1 MVNTKKLKN
10 YLLLMR
16 LDKPIGI
23 WLLMWP
29 MLWSMWVST
38 DGQVNEALLIVFL
51 FGVIIMR
58 SAGCVLNDI
67 ADKNIDPFVKRTKD
81 RPIASGKVSAR
92 EGKKLFILLMAIAF
106 RLLFFLNAATKLLA
120 LIGALI
126 TIVYPFLKR
135 VISAPQLFL
144 GVAFGWAVPMTFSAN
159 LGYVNSTGWLIFVI
173 AIFWAIIYDT
183 YYAMVDRDDDINL
196 PVKSTAIL
204 FGKYDLVVIGICQI
218 IMVSLLILLAKNIYA
233 TIWVYLSVFISS
245 CIMIHHQIIT
255 KKRQREACFRAFYNN
270 HYIGMVMFVGILL
283 NYYLPK

>member
-1 MVNTKKLKN
+1 
-10 YLLLMR
+10 MR

-38 DGQVNEALLIVFL
+38 DGQVNETLLIVFL

-81 RPIASGKVSAR
+81 RPIASGKVSVR

-106 RLLFFLNAATKLLA
+106 SLLFFLNTSTKLLA
-120 LIGALI
+120 FVGALI
-126 TIVYPFLKR
+126 TTVYPFLKR
-135 VISAPQLFL
+135 IISAPQLFL

-159 LGYVNSTGWLIFVI
+159 LGYVNTPGWLIFI
-173 AIFWAIIYDT
+173 TAIIWAIIYDT

-204 FGKYDLVVIGICQI
+204 FGKYDLLIIGICQI
-218 IMVSLLILLAKNIYA
+218 IMVFLLILLAKIMNA
-233 TIWVYLSVFISS
+233 TIWVYLSIFISS
-245 CIMIHHQIIT
+245 CIMMHHQIIT
-255 KKRQREACFRAFYNN
+255 KKRQRAACFRAFYNN
-270 HYIGMVMFVGILL
+270 HYIGMVMFIGILL

>member
-1 MVNTKKLKN
+1 
-10 YLLLMR
+10 MR

-38 DGQVNEALLIVFL
+38 DGQVNETLLIVFL
-51 FGVIIMR
+51 IGVIIMR

-81 RPIASGKVSAR
+81 RPIASGKVSVR

-106 RLLFFLNAATKLLA
+106 SLLFFLNTSTKLLA
-120 LIGALI
+120 LVGALI
-126 TIVYPFLKR
+126 TTVYPFLKR
-135 VISAPQLFL
+135 IISAPQLFL

-159 LGYVNSTGWLIFVI
+159 LGYVNKSGWLIFVT
-173 AIFWAIIYDT
+173 AIIWAIIYDT

-204 FGKYDLVVIGICQI
+204 FGKYDLLIIGICQI
-218 IMVSLLILLAKNIYA
+218 IMVFLLILLAKIMNA
-233 TIWVYLSVFISS
+233 TIWVYLSIFISS
-245 CIMIHHQIIT
+245 CIMMHHQIIT
-255 KKRQREACFRAFYNN
+255 KKRQRAACFRAFYNN
-270 HYIGMVMFVGILL
+270 HYIGMVMFIGILL

>member
-1 MVNTKKLKN
+1 
-10 YLLLMR
+10 MR

-38 DGQVNEALLIVFL
+38 DGQVNKTLLIVFL
-51 FGVIIMR
+51 IGVIIMR

-81 RPIASGKVSAR
+81 RPIASGKVSVR

-106 RLLFFLNAATKLLA
+106 SLLFFLNTSTKLLA
-120 LIGALI
+120 FVGALI
-126 TIVYPFLKR
+126 TTVYPFLKR
-135 VISAPQLFL
+135 IISAPQLFL

-159 LGYVNSTGWLIFVI
+159 LGYVNTLGWLIFVT
-173 AIFWAIIYDT
+173 AIIWAIIYDT

-204 FGKYDLVVIGICQI
+204 FGKYDLLIIGICQI
-218 IMVSLLILLAKNIYA
+218 IMVFLLILLAKIMNA
-233 TIWVYLSVFISS
+233 TIWVYLSIFISS
-245 CIMIHHQIIT
+245 CIMMHHQIIT
-255 KKRQREACFRAFYNN
+255 KKRQRAACFRAFYNN
-270 HYIGMVMFVGILL
+270 HYIGMVMFIGILL
-283 NYYLPK
+283 NYYLLK

>member
-1 MVNTKKLKN
+1 
-10 YLLLMR
+10 MR

-38 DGQVNEALLIVFL
+38 DGQVNKTLLIVFL
-51 FGVIIMR
+51 IGVIIMR

-81 RPIASGKVSAR
+81 RPIASGKVSVR

-106 RLLFFLNAATKLLA
+106 SLLFFLNTSTKLLA
-120 LIGALI
+120 LVGALI
-126 TIVYPFLKR
+126 TTVYPFLKR
-135 VISAPQLFL
+135 IISAPQLFL

-159 LGYVNSTGWLIFVI
+159 LGYVNISGWLIFVA
-173 AIFWAIIYDT
+173 AIIWAIIYDT

-204 FGKYDLVVIGICQI
+204 FGKYDLLIIGICQI
-218 IMVSLLILLAKNIYA
+218 IMVFLLILLAKIMNA
-233 TIWVYLSVFISS
+233 TIWVYLSIFISS
-245 CIMIHHQIIT
+245 CIMMHHQIIT
-255 KKRQREACFRAFYNN
+255 KKRQRAACFRAFYNN
-270 HYIGMVMFVGILL
+270 HYIGMVMFIGILL

>member
-38 DGQVNEALLIVFL
+38 DGQVKEALLIVFL

-67 ADKNIDPFVKRTKD
+67 ADRNIDPFVKRTKD
-81 RPIASGKVSAR
+81 RPIASGKVSVR
-92 EGKKLFILLMAIAF
+92 EGKKLFTLLMAIAF
-106 RLLFFLNAATKLLA
+106 SLLFFLNSSTKILA
-120 LIGALI
+120 LVGALI
-126 TIVYPFLKR
+126 TTVYPFLKR
-135 VISAPQLFL
+135 IISAPQLFL

-159 LGYVNSTGWLIFVI
+159 LGYVNNTGWLIFVI

-204 FGKYDLVVIGICQI
+204 FGKYDLHIIGICQI
-218 IMVSLLILLAKNIYA
+218 IMVFLLILLANIINA
-233 TIWVYLSVFISS
+233 SIWMYLSIFISF
-245 CIMIHHQIIT
+245 CIMMHHQIIT

-270 HYIGMVMFVGILL
+270 HYIGMVMFIGILL

>member
-1 MVNTKKLKN
+1 
-10 YLLLMR
+10 MR

-38 DGQVNEALLIVFL
+38 DGEVNVTILIIFL
-51 FGVIIMR
+51 FGVVVMR

-81 RPIASGKVSAR
+81 RPIASGKVSVC

-106 RLLFFLNAATKLLA
+106 SLLFFLNSATKSLA
-120 LIGALI
+120 LVGAII
-126 TIVYPFLKR
+126 TAVYPFLKR

-144 GVAFGWAVPMTFSAN
+144 GVAFGWAVPMTFTAN
-159 LGYVNSTGWLIFVI
+159 LGYVNTTGWLIFVT

-196 PVKSTAIL
+196 SVKSTAIL
-204 FGKYDLVVIGICQI
+204 FGTYDLIIIGICQI
-218 IMVSLLILLAKNIYA
+218 IMIILLILLAKIMNA
-233 TIWVYLSVFISS
+233 TLWVYLSVFISS
-245 CIMIHHQIIT
+245 CIMMHHQIIS
-255 KKRQREACFRAFYNN
+255 KRRQRNACFRAFYNN
-270 HYIGMVMFVGILL
+270 HYIGMVMFIGILL
-283 NYYLPK
+283 NYYLPL

>member
-1 MVNTKKLKN
+1 
-10 YLLLMR
+10 MR

-38 DGQVNEALLIVFL
+38 DGQVNKTLLIVFL
-51 FGVIIMR
+51 IGVIIMR

-81 RPIASGKVSAR
+81 RPIASGKVSVR

-106 RLLFFLNAATKLLA
+106 SLLFFLNTSTKLLA
-120 LIGALI
+120 LVGALI
-126 TIVYPFLKR
+126 TTVYPFLKR
-135 VISAPQLFL
+135 IISAPQLFL

-159 LGYVNSTGWLIFVI
+159 LGYVNTLGWLIFVT
-173 AIFWAIIYDT
+173 AIIWAIIYDT

-204 FGKYDLVVIGICQI
+204 FGKYDLLIIGICQI
-218 IMVSLLILLAKNIYA
+218 IMVFLLILLAKIMNA
-233 TIWVYLSVFISS
+233 TIWVYLSIFISS
-245 CIMIHHQIIT
+245 CIMMHHQIIT

-270 HYIGMVMFVGILL
+270 HYIGMVMFIGILL

>member
-1 MVNTKKLKN
+1 
-10 YLLLMR
+10 
-16 LDKPIGI
+16 
-23 WLLMWP
+23 
-29 MLWSMWVST
+29 MWVST
-38 DGQVNEALLIVFL
+38 DGQVNETLLIIFL

-81 RPIASGKVSAR
+81 RPIASGKVSVR

-106 RLLFFLNAATKLLA
+106 SLLFFLNSATKLLA

-126 TIVYPFLKR
+126 TTVYPFLKR

-159 LGYVNSTGWLIFVI
+159 LGYVNTTGWLIFVT

-204 FGKYDLVVIGICQI
+204 FGKYDLLIIGICQI
-218 IMVSLLILLAKNIYA
+218 IMIFLLILLAKIMNA
-233 TIWVYLSVFISS
+233 TLWVYLSVFISF
-245 CIMIHHQIIT
+245 CIMMHHQIIT

-270 HYIGMVMFVGILL
+270 HYIGMVMFIGILL

>member
-1 MVNTKKLKN
+1 MFNTIKLKN

-29 MLWSMWVST
+29 MLWSMWIST
-38 DGQVNEALLIVFL
+38 DGEVNVTILIVFL
-51 FGVIIMR
+51 FGVVIMR

-81 RPIASGKVSAR
+81 RPIASGKVSVR

-106 RLLFFLNAATKLLA
+106 SLLFFLNSATKSLA
-120 LIGALI
+120 LVGSII
-126 TIVYPFLKR
+126 TTVYPFLKR

-144 GVAFGWAVPMTFSAN
+144 GVAFGWAVPMTFTAN
-159 LGYVNSTGWLIFVI
+159 LGHINTTGWLIFVT

-204 FGKYDLVVIGICQI
+204 FGKYDLIIIGICQI
-218 IMVSLLILLAKNIYA
+218 IMIILLILLAKIMNA
-233 TIWVYLSVFISS
+233 TLWVYLSVFISS
-245 CIMIHHQIIT
+245 CIMMHHQIIS
-255 KKRQREACFRAFYNN
+255 KRRQRNACFRAFYNN
-270 HYIGMVMFVGILL
+270 HYIGMVMFIGILL
-283 NYYLPK
+283 NYYLPQ

>member
-1 MVNTKKLKN
+1 MANKKKLKN

-29 MLWSMWVST
+29 MLWSMWMST
-38 DGQVNEALLIVFL
+38 DGKVNEALLIVFL

-81 RPIASGKVSAR
+81 RPIASGKVSVR
-92 EGKKLFILLMAIAF
+92 EGKKLFTLLMAIAF
-106 RLLFFLNAATKLLA
+106 SLLFFLNSSTKILA
-120 LIGALI
+120 LVGALI
-126 TIVYPFLKR
+126 TTVYPFLKR
-135 VISAPQLFL
+135 IISAPQLFL

-159 LGYVNSTGWLIFVI
+159 LGYVNNTGWLIFVI

-204 FGKYDLVVIGICQI
+204 FGKYDLHIIGICQI
-218 IMVSLLILLAKNIYA
+218 IMVFLLILLANIINA
-233 TIWVYLSVFISS
+233 SIWMYLSIFISF
-245 CIMIHHQIIT
+245 CIMMHHQIIT
-255 KKRQREACFRAFYNN
+255 KKRHREACFRAFYNN
-270 HYIGMVMFVGILL
+270 HYIGMVMFIGILL

>member
-1 MVNTKKLKN
+1 
-10 YLLLMR
+10 MR

-38 DGQVNEALLIVFL
+38 DGQVNETLLIVFL
-51 FGVIIMR
+51 IGVIIMR

-81 RPIASGKVSAR
+81 RPIASGKVSVR

-106 RLLFFLNAATKLLA
+106 SLLFFLNTSTKLLA
-120 LIGALI
+120 LVGALI
-126 TIVYPFLKR
+126 TTVYPFLKR
-135 VISAPQLFL
+135 IISAPQLFL

-159 LGYVNSTGWLIFVI
+159 LGYVNTVGWLIFVT
-173 AIFWAIIYDT
+173 AIIWAIIYDT

-204 FGKYDLVVIGICQI
+204 FGKYDLLIIGICQI
-218 IMVSLLILLAKNIYA
+218 IMVFLLILLAKIMNA
-233 TIWVYLSVFISS
+233 TIWVYLSIFISS
-245 CIMIHHQIIT
+245 CIMMHHQIIT
-255 KKRQREACFRAFYNN
+255 KKRQRSACFRAFYNN
-270 HYIGMVMFVGILL
+270 HYIGMVMFIGILL

>member
-1 MVNTKKLKN
+1 
-10 YLLLMR
+10 MR

-38 DGQVNEALLIVFL
+38 DGQVNETLLIVFL
-51 FGVIIMR
+51 IGVIIMR

-81 RPIASGKVSAR
+81 RPIASGKVSVR

-106 RLLFFLNAATKLLA
+106 SLLFFLNTSTKLLA
-120 LIGALI
+120 LVGALI
-126 TIVYPFLKR
+126 TTVYPFLKR

-173 AIFWAIIYDT
+173 AIVWAIIYDT

-204 FGKYDLVVIGICQI
+204 FGKYDLLIIGICQI
-218 IMVSLLILLAKNIYA
+218 IMVSLLILLAKNINA

>member
-1 MVNTKKLKN
+1 
-10 YLLLMR
+10 MR

-38 DGQVNEALLIVFL
+38 DGQVNKTLLIVFL
-51 FGVIIMR
+51 IGVIIMR

-81 RPIASGKVSAR
+81 RPIASGKVSVR

-106 RLLFFLNAATKLLA
+106 SLLFFLNTSTKLLA
-120 LIGALI
+120 LVGALI
-126 TIVYPFLKR
+126 TTVYPFLKR
-135 VISAPQLFL
+135 IISAPQLFL

-159 LGYVNSTGWLIFVI
+159 LGYVNTPGWLIFI
-173 AIFWAIIYDT
+173 TAIIWAIIYDT

-204 FGKYDLVVIGICQI
+204 FGKYDLLIIGICQI
-218 IMVSLLILLAKNIYA
+218 IMVFLLILLAKIMNA
-233 TIWVYLSVFISS
+233 TIWVYLSIFISS
-245 CIMIHHQIIT
+245 CIMMHHQIIT
-255 KKRQREACFRAFYNN
+255 KKRQRAACFRAFYNN
-270 HYIGMVMFVGILL
+270 HYIGMVMFIGILL

>member
-1 MVNTKKLKN
+1 MFNTIKLKN

-29 MLWSMWVST
+29 MLWSMWIST
-38 DGQVNEALLIVFL
+38 DGEVDVTILIVFL
-51 FGVIIMR
+51 FGVVIMR

-81 RPIASGKVSAR
+81 RPIASGKVSVC

-106 RLLFFLNAATKLLA
+106 SLLFFLNSATKSLA
-120 LIGALI
+120 LVGAII
-126 TIVYPFLKR
+126 TAVYPFLKR

-144 GVAFGWAVPMTFSAN
+144 GVAFGWAVPMTFTAN
-159 LGYVNSTGWLIFVI
+159 LGYVNTTGWLIFVT

-196 PVKSTAIL
+196 SVKSTAIL
-204 FGKYDLVVIGICQI
+204 FGTYDLIIIGICQI
-218 IMVSLLILLAKNIYA
+218 IMIILLILLAKIMNA
-233 TIWVYLSVFISS
+233 TLWVYLSVFISS
-245 CIMIHHQIIT
+245 CIMMHHQIIS
-255 KKRQREACFRAFYNN
+255 KRRQRNACFRAFYNN
-270 HYIGMVMFVGILL
+270 HYIGMVMFIGILL
-283 NYYLPK
+283 NYYLPQ

>member
-1 MVNTKKLKN
+1 
-10 YLLLMR
+10 MR

-38 DGQVNEALLIVFL
+38 DGQVNESLLIVFL
-51 FGVIIMR
+51 LGVIIMR

-81 RPIASGKVSAR
+81 RPIASGKVSVR

-106 RLLFFLNAATKLLA
+106 SLLFFLNTSTKLLA
-120 LIGALI
+120 LVGALI
-126 TIVYPFLKR
+126 TTVYPFLKR
-135 VISAPQLFL
+135 IISAPQLFL

-159 LGYVNSTGWLIFVI
+159 LGYVNTVGWLIFVT
-173 AIFWAIIYDT
+173 AIIWAIIYDT

-204 FGKYDLVVIGICQI
+204 FGKYDLLVIGICQI

-245 CIMIHHQIIT
+245 CIMMHHQIIT

>member
-1 MVNTKKLKN
+1 
-10 YLLLMR
+10 MR

-38 DGQVNEALLIVFL
+38 DGQVNKTLLIVFL
-51 FGVIIMR
+51 IGVIIMR

-81 RPIASGKVSAR
+81 RPIASGKVSVR

-106 RLLFFLNAATKLLA
+106 SLLFFLNTSTKLLA
-120 LIGALI
+120 FVGALI
-126 TIVYPFLKR
+126 TTVYPFLKR
-135 VISAPQLFL
+135 IISAPQLFL

-159 LGYVNSTGWLIFVI
+159 LGYVNTVGWLIFVT
-173 AIFWAIIYDT
+173 AIIWAIIYDT

-204 FGKYDLVVIGICQI
+204 FGKYDLLIIGICQI
-218 IMVSLLILLAKNIYA
+218 IMVFLLILLAKIMNA
-233 TIWVYLSVFISS
+233 TIWVYLSIFISS
-245 CIMIHHQIIT
+245 CIMMHHQIIT
-255 KKRQREACFRAFYNN
+255 KKRQRAACFRAFYNN
-270 HYIGMVMFVGILL
+270 HYIGMVMFIGILL
-283 NYYLPK
+283 NYYLLK

>member
-1 MVNTKKLKN
+1 MLHKKKLKN

-38 DGQVNEALLIVFL
+38 DGQVNETLLIVFL

-81 RPIASGKVSAR
+81 RPIASGKISVR
-92 EGKKLFILLMAIAF
+92 EGKKLFIFLMAIAF
-106 RLLFFLNAATKLLA
+106 SLLFFLNTSTKLLA
-120 LIGALI
+120 LLGALI
-126 TIVYPFLKR
+126 TTVYPFLKR
-135 VISAPQLFL
+135 IISAPQLFL

-159 LGYVNSTGWLIFVI
+159 LGYVNTVGWLIFVT
-173 AIFWAIIYDT
+173 AIIWAIIYDT

-204 FGKYDLVVIGICQI
+204 FGKYDLLIIGICQI
-218 IMVSLLILLAKNIYA
+218 IMVFLLILLAKIMSA
-233 TIWVYLSVFISS
+233 TIWVYLSIFISS
-245 CIMIHHQIIT
+245 CIMMHHQIIT
-255 KKRQREACFRAFYNN
+255 KKRQRAACFRAFYNN
-270 HYIGMVMFVGILL
+270 HYIGMVMFIGILL

>member
-1 MVNTKKLKN
+1 
-10 YLLLMR
+10 MR

-38 DGQVNEALLIVFL
+38 DGQVNETLLIVFL
-51 FGVIIMR
+51 IGVIIMR

-81 RPIASGKVSAR
+81 RPIASEKVSVR

-106 RLLFFLNAATKLLA
+106 SLLFFLNTSTKLLA
-120 LIGALI
+120 LVGALI
-126 TIVYPFLKR
+126 TTVYPFLKR
-135 VISAPQLFL
+135 IISAPQLFL

-159 LGYVNSTGWLIFVI
+159 LGYVNKSGWLIFVT
-173 AIFWAIIYDT
+173 AIIWAIIYDT

-204 FGKYDLVVIGICQI
+204 FGKYDLLIIGICQI
-218 IMVSLLILLAKNIYA
+218 IMVFLLILLAKIMSA
-233 TIWVYLSVFISS
+233 TIWVYLSIFISS
-245 CIMIHHQIIT
+245 CIMMHHQIIT
-255 KKRQREACFRAFYNN
+255 KKRQRSACFRAFYNN
-270 HYIGMVMFVGILL
+270 HYIGMVMFIGILL

>member
-1 MVNTKKLKN
+1 
-10 YLLLMR
+10 MR

-38 DGQVNEALLIVFL
+38 DGQVNEPLLIVFL

-92 EGKKLFILLMAIAF
+92 EGKKLFTLLMAIAF
-106 RLLFFLNAATKLLA
+106 SLLFFLNSSTKILA
-120 LIGALI
+120 LVGALI
-126 TIVYPFLKR
+126 TTVYPFLKR
-135 VISAPQLFL
+135 IISAPQLFL

-159 LGYVNSTGWLIFVI
+159 LGYVNNTGWLIFVI

-204 FGKYDLVVIGICQI
+204 FGKYDLHIIGICQI
-218 IMVSLLILLAKNIYA
+218 IMVFLLILLANIINA
-233 TIWVYLSVFISS
+233 SIWMYLSIFISF
-245 CIMIHHQIIT
+245 CIMMHHQIIT

-270 HYIGMVMFVGILL
+270 HYIGMVMFIGILL

>member
-1 MVNTKKLKN
+1 
-10 YLLLMR
+10 MR

-38 DGQVNEALLIVFL
+38 DGQVNETLLIVFL
-51 FGVIIMR
+51 IGVIIMR

-81 RPIASGKVSAR
+81 RPIASGKVSVR

-106 RLLFFLNAATKLLA
+106 SLLFFLNTSTKLLA
-120 LIGALI
+120 LVGALI
-126 TIVYPFLKR
+126 TTVYPFLKR
-135 VISAPQLFL
+135 IISAPQLFL

-159 LGYVNSTGWLIFVI
+159 LGYVNTVGWLIFVT
-173 AIFWAIIYDT
+173 AIIWAIIYDT

-204 FGKYDLVVIGICQI
+204 FGKYDLLIIGICQI
-218 IMVSLLILLAKNIYA
+218 IMVFLLILLAKIMNA
-233 TIWVYLSVFISS
+233 TIWVYLSIFISS
-245 CIMIHHQIIT
+245 CIMMHHQIIT
-255 KKRQREACFRAFYNN
+255 KKRQRAACFRAFYNN
-270 HYIGMVMFVGILL
+270 HYIGMVMFIGILL

>member
-1 MVNTKKLKN
+1 MCSSDLAVLIGKVELKKDSN
-10 YLLLMR
+10 V
-16 LDKPIGI
+16 

-38 DGQVNEALLIVFL
+38 DGQVNESLLIVFL
-51 FGVIIMR
+51 IGVIIMR

-81 RPIASGKVSAR
+81 RPIASGKVSVR
-92 EGKKLFILLMAIAF
+92 EGKKLFTLLMAIAF
-106 RLLFFLNAATKLLA
+106 SLLFFLNSSTKILA
-120 LIGALI
+120 LVGALI
-126 TIVYPFLKR
+126 TTVYPFLKR
-135 VISAPQLFL
+135 IISAPQLFL

-159 LGYVNSTGWLIFVI
+159 LGYVNNTGWLIFVI

-204 FGKYDLVVIGICQI
+204 FGKYDLHIIGICQI
-218 IMVSLLILLAKNIYA
+218 IMVFLLILLANIINA
-233 TIWVYLSVFISS
+233 SIWMYLSIFISF
-245 CIMIHHQIIT
+245 CIMMHHQIIT

-270 HYIGMVMFVGILL
+270 HYIGMVMFIGILL

>member
-1 MVNTKKLKN
+1 
-10 YLLLMR
+10 MR

-38 DGQVNEALLIVFL
+38 DGEVNVTILIVFL
-51 FGVIIMR
+51 FGVVIMR

-81 RPIASGKVSAR
+81 RPIASGKVSVR

-106 RLLFFLNAATKLLA
+106 SLLFFLNNATKSLA
-120 LIGALI
+120 LVGSII
-126 TIVYPFLKR
+126 TTVYPFLKR

-144 GVAFGWAVPMTFSAN
+144 GVAFGWAVPMTFTAN
-159 LGYVNSTGWLIFVI
+159 LGYVNTTGWLIFVT

-196 PVKSTAIL
+196 SVKSTAIL
-204 FGKYDLVVIGICQI
+204 FGKYDLIIIGICQI
-218 IMVSLLILLAKNIYA
+218 IMIILLILLAKIMNA
-233 TIWVYLSVFISS
+233 TLWVYLSVFISS
-245 CIMIHHQIIT
+245 CIMMHHQIIS
-255 KKRQREACFRAFYNN
+255 KRRQRNACFRAFYNN
-270 HYIGMVMFVGILL
+270 HYIGMVMFIGILL
-283 NYYLPK
+283 NYYLPL

>member
-1 MVNTKKLKN
+1 MLYKKKLKN

-38 DGQVNEALLIVFL
+38 DGQVNETLLIVFL
-51 FGVIIMR
+51 IGVIIMR

-81 RPIASGKVSAR
+81 RPIASEKVSVR

-106 RLLFFLNAATKLLA
+106 SLLFFLNTSTKLLA
-120 LIGALI
+120 LVGALI
-126 TIVYPFLKR
+126 TTVYPFLKR
-135 VISAPQLFL
+135 IISAPQLFL

-159 LGYVNSTGWLIFVI
+159 LGYVNKSGWLIFVT
-173 AIFWAIIYDT
+173 AIIWAIIYDT

-204 FGKYDLVVIGICQI
+204 FGKYDLLIIGICQI
-218 IMVSLLILLAKNIYA
+218 IMVFLLILLAKIMNA
-233 TIWVYLSVFISS
+233 TIWVYLSIFISS
-245 CIMIHHQIIT
+245 CIMMHHQIIT
-255 KKRQREACFRAFYNN
+255 KKRQRSACFRAFYNN
-270 HYIGMVMFVGILL
+270 HYIGMVMFIGILL

>member
-29 MLWSMWVST
+29 MLWSMWVSA

-81 RPIASGKVSAR
+81 RPIASGKVSVR

-106 RLLFFLNAATKLLA
+106 SLLFFLNTPTKLLA
-120 LIGALI
+120 LVGALI
-126 TIVYPFLKR
+126 TTVYPFLKR
-135 VISAPQLFL
+135 IISAPQLFL

-159 LGYVNSTGWLIFVI
+159 LGYVNTAGWLIFVT
-173 AIFWAIIYDT
+173 AIIWAIIYDT

-204 FGKYDLVVIGICQI
+204 FGKYDLLIIGICQI

-245 CIMIHHQIIT
+245 CIMMHHQIIT

>member
-1 MVNTKKLKN
+1 
-10 YLLLMR
+10 MR

-38 DGQVNEALLIVFL
+38 DGQVNKTLLIVFL
-51 FGVIIMR
+51 IGVIIMR

-81 RPIASGKVSAR
+81 RPIASGKVSVR

-106 RLLFFLNAATKLLA
+106 SLLFFLNTSTKLLA
-120 LIGALI
+120 LVGALI
-126 TIVYPFLKR
+126 TTVYPFLKR
-135 VISAPQLFL
+135 IISAPQLFL

-159 LGYVNSTGWLIFVI
+159 LGYVNTVGWLIFVT
-173 AIFWAIIYDT
+173 AIIWAIIYDT

-204 FGKYDLVVIGICQI
+204 FGKYDLLIIGICQI
-218 IMVSLLILLAKNIYA
+218 IMVFLLILLAKIMNA
-233 TIWVYLSVFISS
+233 TIWVYLSIFISS
-245 CIMIHHQIIT
+245 CIMMHHQIIT
-255 KKRQREACFRAFYNN
+255 KKRQRAACFRAFYNN
-270 HYIGMVMFVGILL
+270 HYIGMVMFIGILL

>member
-1 MVNTKKLKN
+1 MLYKKKLKN

-38 DGQVNEALLIVFL
+38 DGQVNETLLIVFL
-51 FGVIIMR
+51 IGVIIMR

-81 RPIASGKVSAR
+81 RPIASGKVSVR

-106 RLLFFLNAATKLLA
+106 SLLFFLNTSTKLLA
-120 LIGALI
+120 LVGALI
-126 TIVYPFLKR
+126 TTVYPFLKR
-135 VISAPQLFL
+135 IISAPQLFL

-159 LGYVNSTGWLIFVI
+159 LGYVNKSGWLIFVT
-173 AIFWAIIYDT
+173 AIIWAIIYDT

-204 FGKYDLVVIGICQI
+204 FGKYDLLIIGICQI
-218 IMVSLLILLAKNIYA
+218 IMVFLLILLAKIMNA
-233 TIWVYLSVFISS
+233 TIWLYLSIFISS
-245 CIMIHHQIIT
+245 CIMMHHQIIT
-255 KKRQREACFRAFYNN
+255 KKRQRAACFRAFYNN
-270 HYIGMVMFVGILL
+270 HYIGMVMFIGILL

>member
-1 MVNTKKLKN
+1 
-10 YLLLMR
+10 MR

-38 DGQVNEALLIVFL
+38 DGQVNKTLLIVFL
-51 FGVIIMR
+51 IGVIIMR

-81 RPIASGKVSAR
+81 RPIASGKVSVR

-106 RLLFFLNAATKLLA
+106 SLLFFLNTPTKLLA
-120 LIGALI
+120 LVGALI
-126 TIVYPFLKR
+126 TTVYPFLKR
-135 VISAPQLFL
+135 IISAPQLFL

-159 LGYVNSTGWLIFVI
+159 LGYVNTSGWLIFVT
-173 AIFWAIIYDT
+173 AIIWAIIYDT

-204 FGKYDLVVIGICQI
+204 FGKYDLLIIGICQI
-218 IMVSLLILLAKNIYA
+218 IMVFLLILLAKIMNV
-233 TIWVYLSVFISS
+233 TIWVYLSIFISS
-245 CIMIHHQIIT
+245 CIMMHHQIIT
-255 KKRQREACFRAFYNN
+255 KKKQRAACFRAFYNN
-270 HYIGMVMFVGILL
+270 HYIGMVMFIGILL

>member
-1 MVNTKKLKN
+1 
-10 YLLLMR
+10 MR

-38 DGQVNEALLIVFL
+38 DGQVNKTLLIVFL
-51 FGVIIMR
+51 IGVIIMR

-81 RPIASGKVSAR
+81 RPIASGKVSVR

-106 RLLFFLNAATKLLA
+106 SLLFFLNTSTKLLA
-120 LIGALI
+120 LVGVII
-126 TIVYPFLKR
+126 TTVYPFLKR
-135 VISAPQLFL
+135 IISAPQLFL

-159 LGYVNSTGWLIFVI
+159 LGYVNTLGWLIFVT
-173 AIFWAIIYDT
+173 AIIWAIIYDT

-204 FGKYDLVVIGICQI
+204 FGKYDLLIIGICQI
-218 IMVSLLILLAKNIYA
+218 IMVFLLILLAKIMNA
-233 TIWVYLSVFISS
+233 TIWVYLSIFISS
-245 CIMIHHQIIT
+245 CIMMHHQIIT

-270 HYIGMVMFVGILL
+270 HYIGMVMFIGILL

>member
-1 MVNTKKLKN
+1 
-10 YLLLMR
+10 MR

-38 DGQVNEALLIVFL
+38 DGQVNETLLIVFL
-51 FGVIIMR
+51 IGVIIMR

-81 RPIASGKVSAR
+81 RPIASGKVSVR

-106 RLLFFLNAATKLLA
+106 SLLFFLNTSTKLLA
-120 LIGALI
+120 LVGALI
-126 TIVYPFLKR
+126 TTVYPFLKR
-135 VISAPQLFL
+135 IISAPQLFL

-159 LGYVNSTGWLIFVI
+159 LGYVNSTGWLIFLA

-204 FGKYDLVVIGICQI
+204 FGKYDLLIIGICQI
-218 IMVSLLILLAKNIYA
+218 IMVFLLILLAKIMNA
-233 TIWVYLSVFISS
+233 TIWVYLSIFISS
-245 CIMIHHQIIT
+245 CIMMHHQIIT
-255 KKRQREACFRAFYNN
+255 KKRQRSACFRAFYNN
-270 HYIGMVMFVGILL
+270 HYIGMVMFIGILL

>member
-1 MVNTKKLKN
+1 MANKKKLKN

-38 DGQVNEALLIVFL
+38 DGQVNESLLIVFL
-51 FGVIIMR
+51 IGVIIMR

-81 RPIASGKVSAR
+81 RPIASGKVSVR
-92 EGKKLFILLMAIAF
+92 EGKKLFTLLMAIAF
-106 RLLFFLNAATKLLA
+106 SLLFFLNSSTKILA
-120 LIGALI
+120 LVGALI
-126 TIVYPFLKR
+126 TTVYPFLKR
-135 VISAPQLFL
+135 IISAPQLFL

-159 LGYVNSTGWLIFVI
+159 LGYVNNTGWLIFVI

-204 FGKYDLVVIGICQI
+204 FGKYDLHIIGICQI
-218 IMVSLLILLAKNIYA
+218 IMVFLLILLANIINA
-233 TIWVYLSVFISS
+233 SIWMYLSIFISF
-245 CIMIHHQIIT
+245 CIMMHHQIIT

-270 HYIGMVMFVGILL
+270 HYIGMVMFIGILL

>member
-1 MVNTKKLKN
+1 
-10 YLLLMR
+10 MR

-38 DGQVNEALLIVFL
+38 DGQVNETLLIVFL
-51 FGVIIMR
+51 IGVIIMR

-81 RPIASGKVSAR
+81 RPIASGKVSVR

-106 RLLFFLNAATKLLA
+106 SLLFFLNTSTKLLA
-120 LIGALI
+120 LVGALI
-126 TIVYPFLKR
+126 TTVYPFLKR
-135 VISAPQLFL
+135 IISAPQLFL

-159 LGYVNSTGWLIFVI
+159 LGYVNTVGWLIFVT
-173 AIFWAIIYDT
+173 AIIWAIIYDT

-204 FGKYDLVVIGICQI
+204 FGKYDLLIIGICQI
-218 IMVSLLILLAKNIYA
+218 IMVFLLILLAKIMNA
-233 TIWVYLSVFISS
+233 TIWVYLSIFISS
-245 CIMIHHQIIT
+245 CIMMHHQIIT

-270 HYIGMVMFVGILL
+270 HYIGMVMFIGILL

>member
-1 MVNTKKLKN
+1 
-10 YLLLMR
+10 MR

-38 DGQVNEALLIVFL
+38 DGQVNETLLIVFL
-51 FGVIIMR
+51 IGVIIMR

-81 RPIASGKVSAR
+81 RPIASGKISVR

-106 RLLFFLNAATKLLA
+106 SLLFFLNTSTRLLA
-120 LIGALI
+120 LVGALI
-126 TIVYPFLKR
+126 TTVYPFLKR
-135 VISAPQLFL
+135 IISAPQLFL

-159 LGYVNSTGWLIFVI
+159 LGYVNSTGWLIFLA

-204 FGKYDLVVIGICQI
+204 FGKYDLLIIGICQI
-218 IMVSLLILLAKNIYA
+218 IMVSLLILLAKNMNA
-233 TIWVYLSVFISS
+233 TIWVYLSIFISS
-245 CIMIHHQIIT
+245 CIMMHHQVIT
-255 KKRQREACFRAFYNN
+255 KKRQRKACFRAFYNN
-270 HYIGMVMFVGILL
+270 HYIGMVMFIGILL